1 MPETIAL
8 ASAALL
14 LVAAVSSYL
23 LMLAPERTRLRE
35 RQAERQRLQAI
46 LNDSTEGLKR
56 GESTQVTVDE
66 ILGSLESFEA
76 AHLSSLR
83 GEGSTALIAELNRLI
98 RSNNLRITTGVSF
111 TQFDEAEAGA
121 AAGAQRRPQVAAG
134 SARALQ
140 TVFPGVGVNLT
151 VEGAYPNLRRFVRD
165 VKADKQFIVINSVEL
180 EGATDSNAA
189 GDGGGAGTT
198 GGTLVSLRLDMAA
211 YYRRTA
217 GTSGSV
223 PAADTNTSR

>member
-14 LVAAVSSYL
+14 LVAAVSSYFL
-23 LMLAPERTRLRE
+23 LLAPARTRLRE

-46 LNDSTEGLKR
+46 LNNATEGLKR
-56 GESTQVTVDE
+56 GESTQTTVDE

-76 AHLSSLR
+76 AHLSSRR

-111 TQFDEAEAGA
+111 TQFDEAGSGA

-151 VEGAYPNLRRFVRD
+151 VEGAYPNLRRFIRD
-165 VKADKQFIVINSVEL
+165 VEANNQFIVINSVEL
-180 EGATDSNAA
+180 EGVTDSDASRTA
-189 GDGGGAGTT
+189 GDGGAGTA
-198 GGTLVSLRLDMAA
+198 GSTLVSLRLDMAA
-211 YYRRTA
+211 YFRRAATA
-217 GTSGSV
+217 AA
-223 PAADTNTSR
+223 PAQ